1 MNSAERI
8 REYSH
13 IPQEAE
19 AVIDSS
25 RPPAEWPSKGEIVFE
40 NVSYRYREGLPLVL
54 KNVQLR
60 SNFLS
65 IRCFKLTSN

>member
-13 IPQEAE
+13 ILQEAE
-19 AVIDSS
+19 TIIEGN
-25 RPPAEWPSKGEIVFE
+25 RPPEEWPSKGEIVFE

-54 KNVQLR
+54 KNVH
-60 SNFLS
+60 F
-65 IRCFKLTSN
+65 RCDR